1 LQVKSK
7 MRWNI
12 RLEYYMTYCK
22 VERLIGKR
30 TLSIEF
36 GKIAKQAD
44 GAALVQ
50 YGETVVLAAAVSAPD
65 ESENADFFPLTVD
78 YREKTYAAGK
88 FPGGF
93 FKREGRP
100 TLKEILTMRLIDRPL
115 RPLFPE
121 TYLKEVQIMSMV
133 LSADKENDPDILAM
147 IAASAALS
155 VSSIPFNGPTGS
167 VRVGQINGEFII
179 NPTHTEL
186 AQSNIDIVV
195 SGTEDEITMVE
206 ASSKEVTEERMVDAI
221 MFGHSFVKEIIQ
233 LQKELLAECWK
244 EKQLIPPLKLN
255 NTLFEEIKN
264 KYYSKILEKSNTP
277 GKQNRAIAMK
287 ELVNQIVNE
296 YCTDEEDSPPKKEI
310 KSIFERIETIA
321 VRDQIIKAGKRPDG
335 RSLNDIRP
343 ITCEVGIL
351 PRTHGSALFTRGETQ
366 ALVVTTLG
374 TTMDEQKVDTLEEE
388 YSKKFMLDYNFPP
401 FCVGE
406 IKPIRGP
413 GRREVGHGALAERA
427 LEAVLPPPN
436 NFPYTIRLVSDVME
450 SNGSSSMATVC
461 GGTLS
466 MMDAG
471 VPVNAHV
478 AGIAMGLV
486 KEADNVCILSDI
498 LGTEDHLGDMDFK
511 VAGTKNGVTALQMDI
526 KISGITEKIMRDA
539 LAQAKAGR
547 LQILKELEKVI
558 DKPRP
563 DISVYA
569 PRLISIKINPEKI
582 GMIIGPGGKTI
593 KKIQE
598 ETGAKIEIEDSG
610 NVIIS
615 SITAESA
622 QKAKIWIERMTEE
635 VEVGKTY
642 LGKVLSLKEYGA
654 FVEILP
660 GHDGLLHISELSDSY
675 VEKVEDV
682 VKVGQEILIKVIGID
697 DQKRVKLSRKAVLKS
712 KEQPSPS
719 CK

>member
-1 LQVKSK
+1 
-7 MRWNI
+7 
-12 RLEYYMTYCK
+12 MTYCK

-36 GKIAKQAD
+36 GKLAKQAD

-50 YGETVVLAAAVSAPD
+50 YGETVVLATAVSAPD
-65 ESENADFFPLTVD
+65 ESEAADFFPLTVD

-167 VRVGQINGEFII
+167 ARVGQINGEFIV

-221 MFGHSFVKEIIQ
+221 MFGHSVVKEIIQ
-233 LQKELLAECWK
+233 LQKELLAKCWK

-287 ELVNQIVNE
+287 ELVNQILNE

-406 IKPIRGP
+406 IKPLRGP
-413 GRREVGHGALAERA
+413 GRREIGHGALAERA

-436 NFPYTIRLVSDVME
+436 NFPYTIRIVSDVME

-471 VPVNAHV
+471 IPVNAHV

-539 LAQAKAGR
+539 LAQARAGR

-582 GMIIGPGGKTI
+582 GLIIGPGGKTI

-615 SITAESA
+615 SITADSA

-697 DQKRVKLSRKAVLKS
+697 DQKRVKLSRKAVLKN

>member
-1 LQVKSK
+1 
-7 MRWNI
+7 
-12 RLEYYMTYCK
+12 MTYCK

-50 YGETVVLAAAVSAPD
+50 YGETVVLATAVSAPD
-65 ESENADFFPLTVD
+65 ESEAADFFPLTVD

-167 VRVGQINGEFII
+167 ARVGQINGEFII
-179 NPTHTEL
+179 NPTHAEL

-195 SGTEDEITMVE
+195 SGTEDEVTMVE

-233 LQKELLAECWK
+233 LQKELLAKCWK

-321 VRDQIIKAGKRPDG
+321 VRNQIIKAGKRPDG

-406 IKPIRGP
+406 IKPLRGP
-413 GRREVGHGALAERA
+413 GRREIGHGALAERA

-471 VPVNAHV
+471 IPVNAPV

-511 VAGTKNGVTALQMDI
+511 VAGTKNGVTVLQMDI

-539 LAQAKAGR
+539 LAQARAGR

-615 SITAESA
+615 SISAESA

-635 VEVGKTY
+635 VEIGKTY
-642 LGKVLSLKEYGA
+642 MGKVLSLKEYGA

-712 KEQPSPS
+712 KEQPSSS

>member
-1 LQVKSK
+1 
-7 MRWNI
+7 
-12 RLEYYMTYCK
+12 MTYCK

-30 TLSIEF
+30 ILSIEF

-50 YGETVVLAAAVSAPD
+50 YGETVVLATAVSAPD
-65 ESENADFFPLTVD
+65 ESEAANFFPLTVD

-233 LQKELLAECWK
+233 LQKELLAKCWK

-406 IKPIRGP
+406 IKPLRGP
-413 GRREVGHGALAERA
+413 GRREIGHGVLAERA

-436 NFPYTIRLVSDVME
+436 NFPYTIRVVSDVME

-471 VPVNAHV
+471 IPVNAPV

-539 LAQAKAGR
+539 LARARAGR

-615 SITAESA
+615 SISAESA

-642 LGKVLSLKEYGA
+642 MGKVLSLKEYGA

>member
-1 LQVKSK
+1 
-7 MRWNI
+7 
-12 RLEYYMTYCK
+12 MTYCK

-36 GKIAKQAD
+36 GKLAKQAD

-50 YGETVVLAAAVSAPD
+50 YGETVVLATAVSAPD
-65 ESENADFFPLTVD
+65 ESEAADFFPLTVD

-167 VRVGQINGEFII
+167 VRVGQINGEFIV

-221 MFGHSFVKEIIQ
+221 MFGHSVVKEIIQ
-233 LQKELLAECWK
+233 LQKELLAKCWK

-406 IKPIRGP
+406 IKPLRGP
-413 GRREVGHGALAERA
+413 GRREIGHGALAERA

-436 NFPYTIRLVSDVME
+436 NFPYTIRIVSDVME

-471 VPVNAHV
+471 IPVNAHV

-539 LAQAKAGR
+539 LAQARAGR

-582 GMIIGPGGKTI
+582 GLIIGPGGKTI

-615 SITAESA
+615 SITADSA

-697 DQKRVKLSRKAVLKS
+697 DQKRVKLSRKAVLKN